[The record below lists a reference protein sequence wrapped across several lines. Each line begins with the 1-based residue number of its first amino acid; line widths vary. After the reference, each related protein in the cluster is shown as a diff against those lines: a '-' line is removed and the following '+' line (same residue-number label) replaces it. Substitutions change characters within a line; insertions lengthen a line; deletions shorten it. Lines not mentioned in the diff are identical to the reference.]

1 MRELKQQVEE
11 LTTQVATLVQRTTP
25 ITPVQRQ
32 LTNLPRCFY
41 CNKVAIGHFQRN
53 CPRHRIDNRHCYL
66 CSQLGHVE
74 KNCWQG
80 NYGGASQLSVGPSDH
95 NVITVAAVRSSAAT
109 LTGELAGKPME
120 MMLDSGSAVSLVL
133 KEEADKLQDK
143 LTNITIPQVRLITAS
158 GEPLHIAGRVQASVR
173 ICQLNVIHQ
182 FLVVDKLVTPVILG
196 LDFLQQHNLVLN
208 FASRP
213 VTINNCTQIVNQ
225 KLETIP
231 QDLQPIMEAAQQIKS
246 KICAIAAIQDPTN
259 DLIDDCSILDFQN
272 TDCEMPECAPGLK
285 LIIEQYKHLK
295 PGIKQKVHSIA
306 FQHLAAL

>member
-1 MRELKQQVEE
+1 MGPW
-11 LTTQVATLVQRTTP
+11 T
-25 ITPVQRQ
+25 
-32 LTNLPRCFY
+32 
-41 CNKVAIGHFQRN
+41 
-53 CPRHRIDNRHCYL
+53 
-66 CSQLGHVE
+66 
-74 KNCWQG
+74 
-80 NYGGASQLSVGPSDH
+80 SQLSVGPSDH

-143 LTNITIPQVRLITAS
+143 LTNITIPQVRLVTAS
-158 GEPLHIAGRVQASVR
+158 GEPLQVAGRVQASVK

-182 FLVVDKLVTPVILG
+182 FLVVDKLVTPVILR

-231 QDLQPIMEAAQQIKS
+231 HDLQPVVEAAQQIKS

-259 DLIDDCSILDFQN
+259 DLIDDCSIPDFQN
-272 TDCEMPECAPGLK
+272 TDCEMLRVCTWSEAD
-285 LIIEQYKHLK
+285 Y
-295 PGIKQKVHSIA
+295 
-306 FQHLAAL
+306 